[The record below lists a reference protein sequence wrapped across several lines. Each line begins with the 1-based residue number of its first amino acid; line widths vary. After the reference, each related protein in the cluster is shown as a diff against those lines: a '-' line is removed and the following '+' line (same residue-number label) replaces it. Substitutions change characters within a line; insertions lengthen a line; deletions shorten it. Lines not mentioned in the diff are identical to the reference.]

1 MITTKNDSWTRR
13 RQFLPWRAVLAIT
26 FVSIASTW
34 PERPARAQAGGL
46 VLAYAFEEGT
56 GPSVT
61 DASGQ
66 DHTATVSGAT
76 WAAGKNGSALNFDGN
91 DFVTVNDLDL
101 TGSLTVM
108 AWVRTRSLYP
118 TTCASIVMKAHDYGL
133 EICEGTLYAGVGANG
148 SWTARGSQVLT
159 AADLDVWRHVAFTY
173 DGTTLRFFVDA
184 TLVSSAAGAHAS
196 NNEVLRLGRWSS
208 ASEFLDGLVD
218 DVRIYDRALTAE
230 EILVDRNTPVGT
242 PSGPPP
248 SPSPFQNDII
258 VANLSLPTNIEFLP
272 DGTMLIGELG
282 GTIQQ
287 LRPGASQV
295 EPTPFLTIANIGT
308 QLGQQGLMDIE
319 LDPDFATNGHYY
331 VFYTRGT
338 PNNDLVSRFTASTAS
353 TVPGSELVIWQD
365 SVAANAEHHGGAI
378 NFGADGKLY
387 ITVGDHFDASDAQ
400 RLTSYH
406 GKILRV
412 NKDGTI
418 PEDNPF
424 HDGAGPNRDEIWA
437 LGLRNPFRAS
447 VDRATGRY
455 YVGDV
460 GGNDYSV
467 AAEELNLGVAGA
479 NYGWPICEGSCVVS
493 GMTNPIFSYP
503 HNGRDASITAGFIY
517 RGSQF
522 PAEYIGSFFYADYTQ
537 NWIRR
542 LTFDADG
549 NVSSSHFFVP
559 EDETADGPYGD
570 IVHLTL
576 GPDGALYYTDLGF
589 SDVGGTFGVSKI
601 RRVSYTPPGDQ
612 PPAVVATASPLFG
625 LPPLTVG
632 FSSAGSSDPEGQP
645 LIYHWEFGDGT
656 TADTADATHV
666 YFTSG
671 RYTAVL
677 TVSDGSHFRN
687 STPLTINVGSPPVA
701 TILAPAT
708 GGTFRAGD
716 VITFSGAGTDPDDG
730 PLPDTAFSWAI
741 DFHHESHV
749 HPGLP
754 LEGVA
759 SGSLA
764 IPSSGH
770 DYAGNTRYE
779 IRLTVTDS
787 TGLQARSSVFVFPQK
802 VNLTFNTIPVGLTL
816 RLDGIS
822 QTTPFVRDSLVNFT
836 HQIEAPDQTSGT
848 TSYSFDSWTDS
859 GAQAHVITV
868 PDADAAYVASFSAGT
883 PPPPSGLVA
892 AYGFDEGTGTVLI
905 DASGNGRDGTIA
917 GATWTLG
924 KYGQAL
930 DFDGTDSVTLLDLDL
945 TGAFSVMGWMLTR
958 TLHSNTCGSFVM
970 KAYDYGFEICEAAL
984 YAKIGSGVGFTA
996 SVARP
1001 LTTADLN
1008 VWRHV
1013 ALTYDGAA
1021 LRMYFDGALVN
1032 QASGPHTG
1040 NNLLLRIGRWTSS
1053 TEFWDGSI
1061 DEVRIYDRA
1070 LTGSEVQ
1077 AVRNLPIG
1085 QTPARLTILQ
1095 PAAAATVT
1103 GSTVDVSYTISGD
1116 ASEVARVYFQL
1127 DAGSEVFDS
1136 DTDGAFQFTSVPIG
1150 PHVIHGFLARADQS
1164 RIANSEATVNF
1175 STVLPDSTP
1184 PTAPPDLAAA
1194 ANGTDVTLTWSA
1206 ATDDVGVVDYRVER
1220 CEGEGCSMFA
1230 EVASTDALSYAD
1242 SGLLPNTTYVYR
1254 VRATDAAGN
1263 WGLYSETVSTTTHG
1277 VVEPA
1282 GLAAAYGFEDGTGS
1296 LLTDSSGNGRHG
1308 TVAGA
1313 SWVQGKYGLAL
1324 EFNGDDLVTI
1334 GNLDLTGSFTVMAW
1348 MQTRS
1353 LYTNTCGSI
1362 VMKAYDYGFEICG
1375 GILKA
1380 RVGTGGSFA
1389 ASVSDS
1395 LTNVD
1400 LSVWKH
1406 VAMTYDGSVLR
1417 MYIDGSLVGQA
1428 AGSHVS
1434 GTTPLLFGRWSSNV
1448 EFWNGLID
1456 EVRIYD
1462 RVLSGSEILT
1472 TLGTPVS
1479 DQ

>member
-1 MITTKNDSWTRR
+1 
-13 RQFLPWRAVLAIT
+13 
-26 FVSIASTW
+26 
-34 PERPARAQAGGL
+34 
-46 VLAYAFEEGT
+46 VLAYAFEEGS
-56 GPSVT
+56 GLSVS

-66 DHTATVSGAT
+66 NHTGTVSGGT

-91 DFVTVNDLDL
+91 DVVTVDDLDL

-118 TTCASIVMKAHDYGL
+118 TTCGSIVMKAHDYGL
-133 EICEGTLYAGVGANG
+133 EICEGTLYAAVGANG
-148 SWTARGSQVLT
+148 SWTAKGSQVFT
-159 AADLDVWRHVAFTY
+159 AADLDVWRHLAFTY
-173 DGTTLRFFVDA
+173 DGTTLRVFVDGE
-184 TLVSSAAGAHAS
+184 LVSAAVGEHAS

-208 ASEFLDGLVD
+208 AGEFLDGLID
-218 DVRIYDRALTAE
+218 DVRIYDRALTTG
-230 EILVDRNTPVGT
+230 EIQADRDAPVGT

-248 SPSPFQNDII
+248 PPSPFQNDII

-282 GTIQQ
+282 GTIQR
-287 LRPGASQV
+287 LRPGAAQV
-295 EPTPFLTIANIGT
+295 ESAPFLTISNIGT

-319 LDPDFATNGHYY
+319 LDPDFAANGHYY
-331 VFYTRGT
+331 VFYTAGT
-338 PNNDLVSRFTASTAS
+338 PNNDRVSRFTASGDS
-353 TVPGSELVIWQD
+353 TVPDSELVIWQD
-365 SVAANAEHHGGAI
+365 TVTANAEHHGGAI

-424 HDGAGPNRDEIWA
+424 HDGIGPNRDEIWA

-447 VDRATGRY
+447 VDRVTGRY
-455 YVGDV
+455 YIGDV

-467 AAEELNLGVAGA
+467 AVEELNLGVAGA
-479 NYGWPICEGSCVVS
+479 NYGWPICEGTCAVS

-503 HNGRDASITAGFIY
+503 HNGRDASITAGFVY

-522 PAEYIGSFFYADYTQ
+522 PEEYVGSFLYADYTQ

-549 NVSSSHFFVP
+549 NVGGSQFFLP
-559 EDETADGPYGD
+559 ADAAADGPYGD
-570 IVHLTL
+570 IVHLTQ

-589 SDVGGTFGVSKI
+589 SDIGGTVGVSKI

-612 PPAVVATASPLFG
+612 PPVVAASASPPFG
-625 LPPLTVG
+625 LPPLTVV
-632 FSSAGSSDPEGQP
+632 FSSAGTSDPEGQS
-645 LIYHWEFGDGT
+645 LIYLWDFGDGT
-656 TADTADATHV
+656 TAETADASHV
-666 YFTSG
+666 YGTSG

-677 TVSDGSHFRN
+677 TVSDGTHVRN
-687 STPLTINVGSPPVA
+687 STPLTINVGNPPVA
-701 TILAPAT
+701 TILAPVT

-716 VITFSGAGTDPDDG
+716 VIAFSGTGSDAEDG
-730 PLPDTAFSWAI
+730 PLPDSAFSWAV

-754 LEGVA
+754 LVGVTT
-759 SGSLA
+759 GSFA
-764 IPSSGH
+764 IPWSGH
-770 DYAGNTRYE
+770 DYAGDTRYE

-787 TGLQARSSVFVFPQK
+787 TGLQASSSVFVFPEK
-802 VNLTFNTIPVGLTL
+802 VNLTFTTIPAGLTL

-822 QTTPFVRDSLVNFT
+822 QTTPFARDSLVNFT
-836 HQIEAPDQTSGT
+836 HQIEAPDQTSGM
-848 TSYSFDSWTDS
+848 TSYSFDSWSDS
-859 GAQAHVITV
+859 GAQAHIITV
-868 PDADAAYVASFSAGT
+868 PDGDAAYVAAFSDVS
-883 PPPPSGLVA
+883 PPAPSGFVA

-905 DASGNGRDGTIA
+905 DASGNGRDGTIT

-924 KYGQAL
+924 KYGHAL
-930 DFDGTDSVTLLDLDL
+930 DFDGTDSVALPDLDL

-970 KAYDYGFEICEAAL
+970 KAYDYGIEICQAAL
-984 YAKIGSGVGFTA
+984 FARIGSGGSFTA

-1013 ALTYDGAA
+1013 AMTYDGAA

-1032 QASGPHTG
+1032 EAFGPHTS
-1040 NNLLLRIGRWTSS
+1040 NDLLLRIGRWSS
-1053 TEFWDGSI
+1053 NTEFWNGGI

-1070 LTGSEVQ
+1070 LSGSEVQ
-1077 AVRNLPIG
+1077 AAMNLPIG
-1085 QTPARLTILQ
+1085 RTSARLTIVQ
-1095 PAAAATVT
+1095 PTTATVI
-1103 GSTVDVSYTISGD
+1103 GSTVDVAYTISGD
-1116 ASEVARVYFQL
+1116 TSEVARAYFQL
-1127 DAGSEVFDS
+1127 DAGPEVFDP
-1136 DTDGAFQFTSVPIG
+1136 DIDGSFQFTSVPIG
-1150 PHVIHGFLARADQS
+1150 PHVIQGFLARADES
-1164 RIANSEATVNF
+1164 RIENSEATVNF

-1184 PTAPPDLAAA
+1184 PTAPSDLEAS
-1194 ANGTDVTLTWSA
+1194 ANGTVVTVTWSA

-1220 CEGEGCSMFA
+1220 CESAGCSTFA
-1230 EVASTDALSYAD
+1230 EVASGGALSYTD

-1254 VRATDAAGN
+1254 VRAMDAAGN
-1263 WGLYSETVSTTTHG
+1263 LGLYSDTASATTLAAIP
-1277 VVEPA
+1277 PA
-1282 GLAAAYGFEDGTGS
+1282 GLIAAYGFEVGTGS

-1308 TVAGA
+1308 TVSGA
-1313 SWVQGKYGLAL
+1313 LWVQGKYGLGL
-1324 EFNGDDLVTI
+1324 DFNGDDLVTI

-1353 LYTNTCGSI
+1353 LYINTCGAL

-1380 RVGTGGSFA
+1380 RVGTGGSFT
-1389 ASVSDS
+1389 ASVSSAFTDA
-1395 LTNVD
+1395 D
-1400 LSVWKH
+1400 LRVWKH
-1406 VAMTYDGSVLR
+1406 VAMTYDGSAVR
-1417 MYIDGSLVGQA
+1417 MYIDGALVGQA
-1428 AGSHVS
+1428 VGSHAS
-1434 GTTPLLFGRWSSNV
+1434 STTALLFGRWSSNV
-1448 EFWNGLID
+1448 EFWDGLVD
-1456 EVRIYD
+1456 EVRIYN
-1462 RVLSGSEILT
+1462 RALSGSEILT
-1472 TLGTPVS
+1472 SLGTPVG